1 MKKAIDKL
9 FAVFLGIIAI
19 TTGLAVAAELIRPY
33 MGWIVGTL
41 VVVIIVVAG
50 AVISPMAGGLV
61 DRMRN
66 RDSEDW
72 SG

>member
-1 MKKAIDKL
+1 MKKAVDKL

-33 MGWIVGTL
+33 MGWIIAAVLIL
-41 VVVIIVVAG
+41 VIVVAG
-50 AVISPMAGGLV
+50 AFLSPMAGGLM
-61 DRMRN
+61 DRIRN